1 MSCDSINYERTFQN
15 FIFFPKIALFTRF
28 LQATPFFVSVL
39 AKLYLSLKVAN
50 KLLGVSFKF
59 NMISARH
66 LQLRAVFLSIYD
78 VICRHRIVSN
88 TRVKLK
94 WIYISTVLF
103 HDGGCYHIE
112 TSQLIKQ
119 INGLVSIMT
128 TASVMKELN
137 GTKYSSVYWAN
148 FVEDSL

>member
-78 VICRHRIVSN
+78 VICRHR
-88 TRVKLK
+88 TE
-94 WIYISTVLF
+94 LF

-137 GTKYSSVYWAN
+137 GTKYSSVY
-148 FVEDSL
+148 